1 MSRTAL
7 QKRIIDNI
15 RRIRKEKHL
24 TQEELANRCE
34 LHTGYIGGIETYG
47 RFPKIDNLDAIARGL
62 GVDIAYLV
70 SEQAEQQAREFAKK
84 IEDLEGLLHQ
94 YIASCSI
101 PDYTVQREEKQ
112 KRERRQVQH

>member
-15 RRIRKEKHL
+15 RRIRKEKRM
-24 TQEELANRCE
+24 TQEELAIRSN

-47 RFPKIDNLDAIARGL
+47 RFPKIDNLNAIAQGL

-70 SEQAEQQAREFAKK
+70 SEDAERKAEEFTARIQE
-84 IEDLEGLLHQ
+84 LEHLLHQ
-94 YIASCSI
+94 YISACSI
-101 PDYTVQREEKQ
+101 PDYSRGSLHQVKT
-112 KRERRQVQH
+112 RR